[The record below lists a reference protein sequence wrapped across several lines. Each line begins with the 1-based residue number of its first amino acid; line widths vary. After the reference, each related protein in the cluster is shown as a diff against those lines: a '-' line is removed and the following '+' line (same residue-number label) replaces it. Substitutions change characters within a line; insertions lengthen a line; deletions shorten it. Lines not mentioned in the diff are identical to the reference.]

1 VRALAEDG
9 AIVDVVHPVEQ
20 MVDLSAVRVEHDL
33 YVLRRWGGLALSMA
47 AALHALGAT
56 IVNPHPATA
65 ALRDKI
71 VTARILLAAGVPT
84 PLSCIAMGPEQLA
97 PMLDGGPI
105 IVKPYTGGNGQRIQ
119 IVRAPGELAQVDC
132 HGEPAFAQ
140 RYYPHDGRDRA
151 SLPAHPARPASADCL
166 TASHLRS
173 SVRPSRA
180 PSAPLFVASWRVD
193 R

>member
-1 VRALAEDG
+1 MTRKVRIGFLLPHYSQRSKSLMPAVVRALAEDG

-47 AALHALGAT
+47 AALHELGAT

-105 IVKPYTGGNGQRIQ
+105 IVKPYTGGNGQRIH
-119 IVRAPGELAQVDC
+119 IVEMYYDTSDGRGPLSRGSSLGKSEGGQD
-132 HGEPAFAQ
+132 PAFLE
-140 RYYPHDGRDRA
+140 PT
-151 SLPAHPARPASADCL
+151 ARRG
-166 TASHLRS
+166 TA
-173 SVRPSRA
+173 
-180 PSAPLFVASWRVD
+180 
-193 R
+193 